1 MSGQYIRCLPCLPR
15 HAMSV
20 CFVGVSLSL
29 PPAALERSSANTSSD
44 SCLFALA
51 LPLPACHVIFF
62 HVLSLRMTAKTG
74 GFSGLLSTFRKISES
89 PTNPHEPKPRK
100 TFDVADLY
108 RGPVAES
115 VDGESAATAL
125 DEKLRQAYFWIVNH
139 AIISPFY
146 DIEYYEEASQSF
158 TLGDQKSKITLPSG
172 QSYSSFVL
180 LPILNLAIRKRC
192 LIVGG
197 PGRGKTASA
206 ILMGLLAGYP
216 LREIKRAI
224 QHGQPQ
230 MTIADLFG
238 NPLPADLLEARSMEK
253 ITIAWRKWL
262 GMRVKIIDE
271 YNRIPTRTQSA
282 LLTVMG
288 DNYAEML
295 G

>member
-1 MSGQYIRCLPCLPR
+1 MTPLIVPTNQSLVPKSVVSVMMSPTLASIAEGARFAARFAFHSGLPCD
-15 HAMSV
+15 
-20 CFVGVSLSL
+20 FVSY
-29 PPAALERSSANTSSD
+29 P
-44 SCLFALA
+44 LF
-51 LPLPACHVIFF
+51 
-62 HVLSLRMTAKTG
+62 RMTAKSG
-74 GFSGLLSTFRKISES
+74 AFSGLLSTFKKVSET
-89 PTNPHEPKPRK
+89 PTNPQAPKPRK
-100 TFDVADLY
+100 AFDVADLY
-108 RGPVAES
+108 RGPVVEQA
-115 VDGESAATAL
+115 DGEAAATPL

-238 NPLPADLLEARSMEK
+238 NPLPADLLEARTMDK
-253 ITIAWRKWL
+253 ITIA
-262 GMRVKIIDE
+262 
-271 YNRIPTRTQSA
+271 
-282 LLTVMG
+282 
-288 DNYAEML
+288 
-295 G
+295 